1 MFRRLMMAQR
11 DGEIPDTHK
20 IYYTTTDGNVVS
32 VLESSF
38 KGGNL
43 VSNTYENGQGILLF
57 DNVVT
62 EIQRGAF
69 SSSNLQ
75 TLTIPDGVE
84 TIGASIVPSGY
95 YLLAVYGKFATPDNR
110 CLVVDGV
117 LKVFAQSGLTS
128 YNIPDDVTALEDYAF
143 NDCAF
148 LHKVVV
154 PSSVTSIGLACFY
167 NMGRMLSDGVIVQV
181 QRYRA
186 PSLGEY
192 AFSPD
197 VGGGL
202 QIQVQ
207 SDRVDYYK
215 SNKYWSAYANYIT
228 GY

>member
-1 MFRRLMMAQR
+1 MMAQR
-11 DGEIPDTHK
+11 DGSIPETHK
-20 IYYTTTDGNVVS
+20 IYYTTMDGNTTS
-32 VLESSF
+32 VIESF
-38 KGGNL
+38 FVGGAL
-43 VSNTYENGQGILLF
+43 VSNTYEDGQGVLIF

-62 EIQRGAF
+62 GIRRGAF
-69 SSSNLQ
+69 DSSNLQ

-84 TIGASIVPSGY
+84 TIDGGIVPFGY
-95 YLLAVYGKFATPDNR
+95 YLYALYGKFATPDNR

-143 NDCAF
+143 NNTVF

-215 SNKYWSAYANYIT
+215 SDKYWSAYANYII

>member
-1 MFRRLMMAQR
+1 MMAQR
-11 DGEIPDTHK
+11 DGSIPETHK
-20 IYYTTTDGNVVS
+20 IYYTTTDGNVVE
-32 VLESSF
+32 VLKSSF

-69 SSSNLQ
+69 ESSNLQ

-84 TIGASIVPSGY
+84 AIGPGIVLYPYNLS
-95 YLLAVYGKFATPDNR
+95 AVYGKFATPDNR

-143 NDCAF
+143 NDTVF

-154 PSSVTSIGLACFY
+154 PSSVASIGLACFY
-167 NMGRMLSDGVIVQV
+167 YMGRMLSDGVIVQV

-197 VGGGL
+197 FGGGL

-215 SNKYWSAYANYIT
+215 SDKYWSAYANYIT

>member
-1 MFRRLMMAQR
+1 MMAQR
-11 DGEIPDTHK
+11 DGSIPETHK
-20 IYYTTTDGNVVS
+20 IYYTTTDGNVVEA
-32 VLESSF
+32 LKSSF
-38 KGGNL
+38 EGGNL

-69 SSSNLQ
+69 SGSNLQ

-84 TIGASIVPSGY
+84 TIDGGIVPFGY
-95 YLLAVYGKFATPDNR
+95 NLYAVYGKFATPDNR

-117 LKVFAQSGLTS
+117 LKVFAQSGLSS

-215 SNKYWSAYANYIT
+215 SDKYWSAYANYIT

>member
-1 MFRRLMMAQR
+1 MMAQR

>member
-1 MFRRLMMAQR
+1 MMAQR
-11 DGEIPDTHK
+11 DGSIPETHK

-32 VLESSF
+32 VSKSSF

-43 VSNTYENGQGILLF
+43 VSNIYENGQGILLF

-69 SSSNLQ
+69 ESSNLQ

-84 TIGASIVPSGY
+84 TIGPAIILYTYNLS
-95 YLLAVYGKFATPDNR
+95 AVYGKFATPDNR

-143 NDCAF
+143 NDTVF

-167 NMGRMLSDGVIVQV
+167 YMGRMLSDGVIVQV

-215 SNKYWSAYANYIT
+215 SDKYWSAYANYIT